1 MDQVTEVFMK
11 TVLRITAMIMTAV
24 MLFAFASCGESGETA
39 LENTLGANANILTE
53 TKMLEEYKED
63 PSANAS
69 KIIGFGFTS
78 EEFKKTFADNGTWK
92 TYNLRVVFGN
102 DNDYGVTVFGFDV
115 GENGKNDVYIST
127 EGDAVIGLPSKFT
140 GTQEMY
146 CRVIADSALS
156 PTDII
161 KTLSKMDVQILY
173 ANAATGAE
181 EITELQQGEL
191 MRCPIEFI
199 F

>member
-1 MDQVTEVFMK
+1 MK
-11 TVLRITAMIMTAV
+11 TVLRITALIMSAV
-24 MLFAFASCGESGETA
+24 MLLVFASCGENAEQE
-39 LENTLGANANILTE
+39 LPNTLKATAGTLTA
-53 TKMLEEYKED
+53 TQMLDEYRKD
-63 PSANAS
+63 PDANAS
-69 KIIGFGFTS
+69 KTVGFGFTS

-92 TYNLRVVFGN
+92 TYNLRVSFGN
-102 DNDYGVTVFGFDV
+102 DNEYGVTVFGFDV
-115 GENGKNDVYIST
+115 GENGKKDVYIST

-140 GTQEMY
+140 GTQDMY
-146 CRVIADSALS
+146 CRVIADSALA

-173 ANAATGAE
+173 ANASTGAE
-181 EITELQQGEL
+181 DITELEQGEL